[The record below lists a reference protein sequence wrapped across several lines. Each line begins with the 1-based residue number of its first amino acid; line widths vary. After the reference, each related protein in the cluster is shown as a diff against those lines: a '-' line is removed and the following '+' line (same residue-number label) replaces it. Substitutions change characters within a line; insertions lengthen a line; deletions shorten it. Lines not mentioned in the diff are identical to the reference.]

1 MVATTMRML
10 LTYAMLSISCTCSAL
25 AQPCEDACPTV
36 PWSPPNTIT
45 IQIAED
51 CVVLVTFAR
60 RVCQGADEVTVLGF
74 TTQGACG
81 NLDAADQL
89 NKALASAVFSNMLQ
103 LGLPPMGPGV
113 QYRTWRIR
121 KPACVAAS
129 QGAVCDTTKCCVHEM
144 SVRRLSDCPEWA
156 IVADVQ
162 RDPNGGCHQTGMT
175 STQPCVFTCRGAL
188 LPLAPNAPSQLR

>member
-10 LTYAMLSISCTCSAL
+10 LTCAMLYIYGTCGAL

-36 PWSPPNTIT
+36 PWSQPTTIT

-51 CVVLVTFAR
+51 CIVLVTYAR
-60 RVCQGADEVTVLGF
+60 KVCLGADEVTVLGF
-74 TTQGACG
+74 TTQGPCG
-81 NLDAADQL
+81 NQDAADQL
-89 NKALASAVFSNMLQ
+89 NKALASAAFNNMFQ
-103 LGLPPMGPGV
+103 LGLPPLGPGV

-121 KPACVAAS
+121 KPACVRAG
-129 QGAVCDTTKCCVHEM
+129 QGDNCDATTCCVHEM

-162 RDPNGGCHQTGMT
+162 RDPNGGCHQTGT
-175 STQPCVFTCRGAL
+175 TATQPCVFTCRGAL
-188 LPLAPNAPSQLR
+188 LPQEPSAPSQPR